1 MGYAETIAECCRYI
15 DRNFQKELSAIELAE
30 KYHYSYYHFCRIFQ
44 VIKDISVAEYIRC
57 KRMEAA
63 IDRIYGGAGM
73 LEAALD
79 VGFETPAGFSKA
91 FKKKYGCTP
100 TEYFRSY
107 KDGEGHFMTEP
118 KIVELQP
125 FFVLGHE
132 RGSEVKKQGEDTAAY
147 WYQEKEDRVGHGH
160 GHGHGHHHGHM
171 QKDDVKIGLWLKET
185 DEDGNLKYFF
195 GSKTAEKPELA
206 EGMQVVEIP
215 AGKYAV
221 FTTEPLNMTLTSQ
234 HQAFALRIRDT
245 WKYIYRVWFSRSRY
259 VPDEKGYDFEY
270 YDIRCT
276 DKEACCMDIYI
287 AVKEV

>member
-57 KRMEAA
+57 RRMEAA

-132 RGSEVKKQGEDTAAY
+132 RGSEVKKQG
-147 WYQEKEDRVGHGH
+147 R
-160 GHGHGHHHGHM
+160 
-171 QKDDVKIGLWLKET
+171 
-185 DEDGNLKYFF
+185 
-195 GSKTAEKPELA
+195 
-206 EGMQVVEIP
+206 IP
-215 AGKYAV
+215 QPTG
-221 FTTEPLNMTLTSQ
+221 
-234 HQAFALRIRDT
+234 IRKRRT
-245 WKYIYRVWFSRSRY
+245 
-259 VPDEKGYDFEY
+259 G
-270 YDIRCT
+270 
-276 DKEACCMDIYI
+276 
-287 AVKEV
+287 